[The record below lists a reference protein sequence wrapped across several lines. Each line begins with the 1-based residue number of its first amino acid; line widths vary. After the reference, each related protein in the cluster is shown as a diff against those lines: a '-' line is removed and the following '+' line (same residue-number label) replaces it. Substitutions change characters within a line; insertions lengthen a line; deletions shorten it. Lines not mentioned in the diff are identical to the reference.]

1 MKKYS
6 INFYQSYLDQ
16 AFENQLAIDR
26 ESANKIINKE

>member
-16 AFENQLAIDR
+16 AFESQIEIDR
-26 ESANKIINKE
+26 VSGNKIINK